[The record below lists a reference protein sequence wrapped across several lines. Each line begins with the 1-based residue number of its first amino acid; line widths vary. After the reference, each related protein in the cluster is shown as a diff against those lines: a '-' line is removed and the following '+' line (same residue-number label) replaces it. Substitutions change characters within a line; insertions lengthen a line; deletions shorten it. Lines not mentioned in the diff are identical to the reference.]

1 MQSFIA
7 SMSLISLALATMG
20 DAAAV
25 RRDTEICEQYGTTE
39 AGEYTVFN
47 NLWNLDKDP
56 NASQCTGV
64 DSSQGNTI
72 AWHIKYSWGGEA
84 KNEVKSFASAGLNF
98 TPKVL
103 NTVSSIESAWEW
115 EYVLILVYKIT

>member
-1 MQSFIA
+1 
-7 SMSLISLALATMG
+7 MSN
-20 DAAAV
+20 AAAV
-25 RRDTEICEQYGTTE
+25 RRDAEICEQYGTTE
-39 AGEYTVFN
+39 AGDYTVFN

-72 AWHIKYSWGGEA
+72 AWHTKYSWGGEA

-103 NTVSSIESAWEW
+103 NTVSSIESAWGW
-115 EYVLILVYKIT
+115 E